1 MQRFFD
7 YFLSGYSGEKLE
19 IRKKVRILLIT
30 NLVLAAFAVILGT
43 TMFITG
49 AIVVGILLVVFF
61 AFCDVTMILIRF
73 NKYKIAVNIF
83 LSVLF
88 TIMFLAIKFD
98 QYVGSYETYVF
109 ATLGLFLLTTTIL
122 VGYHRFQPII
132 VTVLNVAA
140 ILAIYFLD
148 SYVQQNY
155 TILTIDIQSIA
166 TSLVMVIVGGIF
178 GAITLSLQKELVREA
193 EERAIINKLRFE
205 KVDLVLKNAR
215 EKTLENSR
223 ILSETSE
230 STIKMIHEFSSH
242 LGEMT
247 SGIEQLYASVHSS
260 SEANSNVV
268 RSSGIVKETVGK
280 YSELVGHVS
289 SSIEE
294 IVTAIRS
301 LAENAK
307 AKRSSINNLVD
318 SAHEGEQKIGKGV
331 ESIKGISQ
339 STAGM
344 LGIADM
350 ITDVASRTNML
361 ALNASIEASHAGE
374 SGKGF
379 AVVAGEIRKLA
390 EETTRNSKSITE
402 NLKKNIEEI
411 KTTVEI
417 SSGTG
422 ESFQKI
428 NTEIKGV
435 IILIEEVIVGV
446 EQMSV
451 NAGDIL
457 TAVTEIMQSSVGVDQ
472 AMEESQSMIAV
483 SNEGIGKVNQLSDE
497 IVGLISNI
505 GESFGSMMSEAEN
518 VNNFVASN
526 MDMLNGLYTE
536 IRQIGESEHINGV

>member
-7 YFLSGYSGEKLE
+7 FFLSGYSGDKLE
-19 IRKKVRILLIT
+19 VRKKVRILLIT
-30 NLVLAAFAVILGT
+30 NLVLAVFAVILGT
-43 TMFITG
+43 TMFLTG
-49 AIVVGILLVVFF
+49 ATVVGILLGVFF
-61 AFCDVTMILIRF
+61 AFCDVTMILIRMK
-73 NKYKIAVNIF
+73 KYKIAVNLFIF
-83 LSVLF
+83 VLF
-88 TIMFLAIKFD
+88 AIMFLAIKFD
-98 QYVGSYETYVF
+98 QYIGSYETYVF

-122 VGYHRFQPII
+122 VGYTRLQPII
-132 VTVLNVAA
+132 VTILNVAA
-140 ILAIYFLD
+140 ILLIYFLD
-148 SYVQQNY
+148 TYVQQKFS
-155 TILTIDIQSIA
+155 ILTIDIQSIA

-178 GAITLSLQKELVREA
+178 GSITLSLQKELVREA
-193 EERAIINKLRFE
+193 EDRAKINRLRFE
-205 KVDLVLKNAR
+205 KVDLVLKNAQ

-223 ILSETSE
+223 TLSEASE
-230 STIKMIHEFSSH
+230 ASIKMIREFSSH
-242 LGEMT
+242 LEEIT
-247 SGIEQLYASVHSS
+247 NGIEQLYASVNSS

-268 RSSGIVKETVGK
+268 KSSGIVKDTVAK

-307 AKRSSINNLVD
+307 SKRSSINTLVE
-318 SAHEGEQKIGKGV
+318 SAHEGEQKIGVGV

-339 STAGM
+339 STSGM
-344 LGIADM
+344 LSIADM

-361 ALNASIEASHAGE
+361 ALNASIEAAHAGE

-417 SSGTG
+417 ASGTG
-422 ESFQKI
+422 DSFQKI
-428 NTEIKGV
+428 NSEIKGV
-435 IILIEEVIVGV
+435 ITLIEEVIVGV

-457 TAVTEIMQSSVGVDQ
+457 TAVSEIMQSSVGVDQ
-472 AMEESQSMIAV
+472 AMQESQNMIAL
-483 SNEGIGKVNQLSDE
+483 SNEGIGKVNELSDD
-497 IVGLISNI
+497 IVSLISHI
-505 GESFGSMMSEAEN
+505 GESFEAMKTEAEN
-518 VNNFVASN
+518 ANRFVTEN
-526 MDMLNGLYTE
+526 MEMLNGLYSE
-536 IRQIGESEHINGV
+536 IRDIGEAENLNGI